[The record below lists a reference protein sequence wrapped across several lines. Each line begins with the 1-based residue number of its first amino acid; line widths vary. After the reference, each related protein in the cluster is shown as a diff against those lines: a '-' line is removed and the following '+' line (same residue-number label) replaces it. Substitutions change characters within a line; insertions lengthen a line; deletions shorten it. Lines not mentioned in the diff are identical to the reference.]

1 MAPAGL
7 CLVFTTPCDD
17 VWPSSR
23 TKSSAIQVVLAVLVL
38 VLVLVLVQVLAPM
51 SGFSVLINL
60 LVAFVAGE
68 RQSMW
73 ARGRPPL

>member
-38 VLVLVLVQVLAPM
+38 VLVLVQVLAPM

-73 ARGRPPL
+73 VRGRPPL